1 MNKSAALPIEEIE
14 HGLYWMIQT
23 NLPDAQAL
31 RVRYYGKTLHFI
43 ENNNSV
49 AIQDV
54 DIDVLR
60 FIPIMEHNVGRPGT
74 GSGPGGAVTPCDEHY
89 ELGEQ

>member
-1 MNKSAALPIEEIE
+1 MSKDTALPIEEVE
-14 HGLYWMIQT
+14 HGLYWMLQT

-31 RVRYYGKTLHFI
+31 RVRYFGKTLHLI
-43 ENNNSV
+43 ESKISV
-49 AIQDV
+49 ALSDL
-54 DIDVLR
+54 DTSVLR
-60 FIPIMEHNVGRPGT
+60 FYPVAERNVGRPGT